1 MKRVVDFHEK
11 DAANEAE
18 WEFKDSKTEN
28 KKRKHNNN
36 NKKDKFN
43 AKTKR
48 LSHADF
54 VQKKEE
60 MLAFRKQLPIH
71 TGIYRALVQT
81 NTMADTI
88 RNVGR
93 DAIIQCLEENDTVI
107 VMGETG
113 SGKTTRKCFFI
124 YRHLDGSTHYYGCR
138 NPPVF
143 D

>member
-1 MKRVVDFHEK
+1 MKRVVEFQEK
-11 DAANEAE
+11 DTANEAE
-18 WEFKDSKTEN
+18 WEFKDSRTEN
-28 KKRKHNNN
+28 KKRKHNSS

-60 MLAFRKQLPIH
+60 MLAFRKQLPIY
-71 TGIYRALVQT
+71 TGIYRAL
-81 NTMADTI
+81 ACIGRRIDTI
-88 RNVGR
+88 CNVGR

-113 SGKTTRKCFFI
+113 SGKTTRKSDF
-124 YRHLDGSTHYYGCR
+124 LM
-138 NPPVF
+138 
-143 D
+143 